1 MLSYPIH
8 ERFPAVSHLE
18 VHLPDEQ
25 RVYFQPDSVRNQME
39 RSTTLLEFFT
49 LCQSDAFTTT
59 LLYPKKRYPFDPLYF
74 LDGLI
79 TAVLT
84 KIALIKS

>member
-8 ERFPAVSHLE
+8 ERFSAVSHLE

-25 RVYFQPDSVRNQME
+25 RLYFQSDNVRDQME
-39 RSTTLLEFFT
+39 RSTAILAFFT
-49 LCQSDAFTTT
+49 LCQNDAFIRT
-59 LLYPKKRYPFDPLYF
+59 LIYPKKRYPFDPLYL

-79 TAVLT
+79 IAVLI
-84 KIALIKS
+84 KIALVKS